1 MNNYQPLIS
10 LATPSS
16 FEFPYEP
23 YQIQDEFMSNLYSVI
38 EKKEIGIF
46 ESPTGR

>member
-1 MNNYQPLIS
+1 MNKYEPLIS

-16 FEFPYEP
+16 FEFPFEP
-23 YQIQDEFMSNLYSVI
+23 YQIQHEFMFNLYSVI
-38 EKKEIGIF
+38 ENKQIGIF